1 MATYEVCIVS
11 KEFRWVDIEAATEE
25 SACEQVMNM
34 LDAGYVGDTD
44 PEDCSTELLIEGVQ
58 R

>member
-1 MATYEVCIVS
+1 MIYEVCIVS
-11 KEFRWVDIEAATEE
+11 KEFRWVDIEAPTEE